1 MRNYLI
7 MDGVDSRDF
16 GVYINGAGTFGAPA
30 REVST
35 LQIPGRNGD
44 LIVKADRLQNY
55 DLTYSAFIVRN
66 FDANITA
73 LRAFLLSHT
82 SYFRLEDT
90 YHPDEYRMAFYRG
103 PFTPAVNQRL
113 NAAKFDLVFNVKPQR
128 FLKSGETVIYPLDG
142 ERITNP
148 TRFTALPL
156 IRFNGNGTM
165 TLSATGY
172 NPITIT
178 VTNNENR
185 YVYIDCD
192 TMDCYTG
199 ASNRNKDVNF
209 SGMDYP
215 VIRPALRPGTTRIN
229 YIIEDAV
236 QSAPAIAPR
245 WWTV

>member
-7 MDGVDSRDF
+7 MDGVDSRTF
-16 GVYINGAGTFGAPA
+16 GLYINGVDTFGAPA

-44 LIVKADRLQNY
+44 IIVKADRLQNY
-55 DLTYSAFIVRN
+55 DLTYSSFIVRN
-66 FDANITA
+66 FDANIAA
-73 LRAFLLSHT
+73 LRAFLLSKT

-90 YHPDEYRMAFYRG
+90 YHPTEYRMAYYRG

-128 FLKSGETVIYPLDG
+128 FLKSGEESSSLISG

-148 TRFTALPL
+148 TRFTARPL
-156 IRFNGNGTM
+156 IRFSGNGTM
-165 TLSATGY
+165 TFRMTGY

-178 VTNNENR
+178 ITNNTNSS
-185 YVYIDCD
+185 VIIDCD
-192 TMDCYTG
+192 TMDCYNGTT
-199 ASNRNKDVNF
+199 NRNNDVTI
-209 SGMDYP
+209 SGTDFPM
-215 VIRPALRPGTTRIN
+215 LRPGTTL
-229 YIIEDAV
+229 IEYTFESSF
-236 QSAPAIAPR
+236 QTLPAITPR